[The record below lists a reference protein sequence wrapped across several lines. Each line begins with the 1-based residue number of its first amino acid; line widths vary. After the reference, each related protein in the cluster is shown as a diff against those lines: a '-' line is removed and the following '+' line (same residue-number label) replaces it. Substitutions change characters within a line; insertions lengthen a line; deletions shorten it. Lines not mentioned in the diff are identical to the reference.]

1 MAKPPSEEKRRAW
14 REKFQQQRT
23 SGLSIKQW
31 CFENHIATQAF
42 YYWRTKLFPKPAL
55 SRSQFTEIVD
65 SKHEILSIQYKDFQI
80 QLDKHFDP
88 LTLKK
93 CLLILQEITC

>member
-1 MAKPPSEEKRRAW
+1 MAKHPSEAKKQAW

-23 SGLSIKQW
+23 SGLSIKHW
-31 CFENHIATQAF
+31 CRENRITTQAF
-42 YYWRTKLFPKPAL
+42 YYWRTRLFPNPAL

-65 SKHEILSIQYKDFQI
+65 SKHEILSIQYKGFQI

-93 CLLILQEITC
+93 CLFILQEITC